1 MTVLVS
7 LSILRLMKNE
17 ELNKYEG
24 REDLRLDELLDAANS
39 LMEAVAPVQPS
50 DRVTE
55 TLSERTLRY
64 YISQGLVDRPSGKEG
79 ASALYG
85 YRHLLQLLALKR
97 LQASYLPVKKIR
109 EIVPQSTNDALR
121 AIISGGE
128 QGGVMETGSLSST
141 SPRDSAIAF
150 LDSISQD
157 RPVTRSSQSRGAP
170 PPSSPALNV
179 QSPSGTAG
187 STPPAAQSWER
198 YALDDGIE
206 LHIRSDRRSSLRKSE
221 ARRLFDRLLKI
232 FKS

>member
-1 MTVLVS
+1 MT
-7 LSILRLMKNE
+7 NE
-17 ELNKYEG
+17 ELDKYEG

-109 EIVPQSTNDALR
+109 EIVPQSSNDELR

-128 QGGVMETGSLSST
+128 QQGPETGSLSST

-157 RPVTRSSQSRGAP
+157 RPVTRSSQSPGTP

-187 STPPAAQSWER
+187 STPPPAQSWER
-198 YALDDGIE
+198 YVLDDGIE

>member
-1 MTVLVS
+1 MT
-7 LSILRLMKNE
+7 NE
-17 ELNKYEG
+17 ELDKYEG

-157 RPVTRSSQSRGAP
+157 RPVTRSPGAP
-170 PPSSPALNV
+170 PPSSPAPDM
-179 QSPSGTAG
+179 QSPPGTAG
-187 STPPAAQSWER
+187 STPPPAQAWDGMCSMMASSSTSARTAGACFER
-198 YALDDGIE
+198 AKPAGYSTGC
-206 LHIRSDRRSSLRKSE
+206 
-221 ARRLFDRLLKI
+221 
-232 FKS
+232 

>member
-1 MTVLVS
+1 MT
-7 LSILRLMKNE
+7 NE
-17 ELNKYEG
+17 ELDKYEG

-79 ASALYG
+79 SSALYG

-109 EIVPQSTNDALR
+109 EIVPESTNGALR

-128 QGGVMETGSLSST
+128 QQGPMETGSLSST
-141 SPRDSAIAF
+141 RDSAIAF

-157 RPVTRSSQSRGAP
+157 RPAARGSQSPGTP
-170 PPSSPALNV
+170 PPSSPAPGM
-179 QSPSGTAG
+179 QSLSGTAG
-187 STPPAAQSWER
+187 STPPEAESWER
-198 YALDDGIE
+198 YVLDDGIE

>member
-1 MTVLVS
+1 
-7 LSILRLMKNE
+7 
-17 ELNKYEG
+17 
-24 REDLRLDELLDAANS
+24 
-39 LMEAVAPVQPS
+39 
-50 DRVTE
+50 VTE

-64 YISQGLVDRPSGKEG
+64 YISHGLVDRPSGKEG
-79 ASALYG
+79 SSALYG

-109 EIVPQSTNDALR
+109 EIVPESTNDALR

-128 QGGVMETGSLSST
+128 QGGPMETGSLSST

>member
-1 MTVLVS
+1 MT
-7 LSILRLMKNE
+7 NE
-17 ELNKYEG
+17 ELEKYEG
-24 REDLRLDELLDAANS
+24 REDLRLDELLDAANI

-109 EIVPQSTNDALR
+109 EIVPESTNDALR
-121 AIISGGE
+121 VIISGGE
-128 QGGVMETGSLSST
+128 HHRPMATGSLAST
-141 SPRDSAIAF
+141 FSRDSAIAF
-150 LDSISQD
+150 LDSIAQD
-157 RPVTRSSQSRGAP
+157 QAVTRSSCSPKAP
-170 PPSSPALNV
+170 PPSSPASGM
-179 QSPSGTAG
+179 QSPSATAE

-198 YALDDGIE
+198 YVLDDGIE
-206 LHIRSDRRSSLRKSE
+206 LHIRSDRRNSLRKSQ
-221 ARRLFDRLLKI
+221 ARRLFDKLLKI
-232 FKS
+232 INS